1 MAEFH
6 SKKMHIPEPYS
17 AVRAFLFYLYTD
29 SIAPNPQNG
38 PSLNDVAGML
48 VMSNIYDMPRLRLLC
63 VNRLGRELDI
73 EHAAI
78 IWERA
83 ATAGEDWL
91 KQRAATFCMQNFG
104 RVVRT
109 AGYRSLSPAS
119 LIELSCEATPEAR
132 IVGGEDLD
140 LLSQITGRSFGS
152 SNRKRSLGSA
162 GVLTAGEDDG
172 EDEVE
177 DDGMDVN

>member
-1 MAEFH
+1 
-6 SKKMHIPEPYS
+6 
-17 AVRAFLFYLYTD
+17 
-29 SIAPNPQNG
+29 
-38 PSLNDVAGML
+38 
-48 VMSNIYDMPRLRLLC
+48 
-63 VNRLGRELDI
+63 
-73 EHAAI
+73 
-78 IWERA
+78 
-83 ATAGEDWL
+83 
-91 KQRAATFCMQNFG
+91 MQNFG

-132 IVGGEDLD
+132 VVGGEDLD
-140 LLSQITGRSFGS
+140 LLSQLTGRSFGG